1 MECCHYF
8 AYDIYFTISFENEI
22 YQNFYFFMLKDKL
35 DSVSYDYELNISD
48 SYIINILNFLLL
60 CHIQENV

>member
-1 MECCHYF
+1 MECCHSV

-48 SYIINILNFLLL
+48 SYIINILIFLLL
-60 CHIQENV
+60 CHKQDNF